1 MVAMLNAK
9 KCIICS
15 AVIMLLVLS
24 SADLSESSN
33 RFILLWE
40 EPEGD
45 SYFLDS
51 ESIYFEK
58 GIYRFWYKW
67 VWSEKT
73 RKKMNTFGRTKKE
86 KQDISRVKYSMC
98 CKEFNP
104 SNRMAKVI
112 SIIDY
117 SVEGDVVF
125 STDYRNLTTW
135 EYLVPGS
142 IGESISESVLY
153 FLQKFPDK
161 VKN

>member
-86 KQDISRVKYSMC
+86 KQDRK
-98 CKEFNP
+98 
-104 SNRMAKVI
+104 
-112 SIIDY
+112 
-117 SVEGDVVF
+117 
-125 STDYRNLTTW
+125 STRLNSSHW
-135 EYLVPGS
+135 
-142 IGESISESVLY
+142 
-153 FLQKFPDK
+153 
-161 VKN
+161 